1 MFQSDQLAYGASG
14 QYTGSQRPGLERQQ
28 AVQHTQPE
36 HSVPEHAFAPPLP
49 AQQGLY
55 DPFAHADSPQDPPMP
70 PESSDPPPL
79 PPEEAPPLPLDDA
92 PPLPAEPAEPLTQQQ
107 YINIR
112 QSQQIPAPVAEHAQP
127 AHQPETAWLQQAAPL
142 QPWTTV
148 QHPSYEAY
156 AHQQPGWQ
164 QGPYAIP
171 PSVYSQPAPIHQQHP
186 WQPQQQQHVQHYPHA
201 YPALAHSMLTT
212 AAAEPIAAAPLAAAQ
227 SAAKIITDAASI
239 FLQPGRMTRPK
250 RLAIVLRGL
259 PGSGKSHIARK
270 LKDVET
276 QQGGEAPRIHAID
289 DYFYTVCLS
298 NIHNW
303 QHLAC

>member
-14 QYTGSQRPGLERQQ
+14 QYTRSQRPGFEYHE
-28 AVQHTQPE
+28 AVQHTQSE

-107 YINIR
+107 YVNIR
-112 QSQQIPAPVAEHAQP
+112 QSQQLPSPVAEHAQP
-127 AHQPETAWLQQAAPL
+127 TYQPETAWLQQAAPS
-142 QPWTTV
+142 QPWTTA
-148 QHPSYEAY
+148 QPPSYEAY

-164 QGPYAIP
+164 QGSYAGP
-171 PSVYSQPAPIHQQHP
+171 PAVYSQPAPVYQQHP
-186 WQPQQQQHVQHYPHA
+186 WQPQQQHLVQQYPQA
-201 YPALAHSMLTT
+201 YPGLAHSMPTM
-212 AAAEPIAAAPLAAAQ
+212 AAAEPVAAAQ
-227 SAAKIITDAASI
+227 PAAKIVTDAASI
-239 FLQPGRMTRPK
+239 FLQPGRTTRPK

-270 LKDVET
+270 LKAIET
-276 QQGGEAPRIHAID
+276 QQGGDAPRIHAID
-289 DYFYTVCLS
+289 DYFYTVVLS
-298 NIHNW
+298 DIHIW